1 MNERGFMFPVTLC
14 ILLIFITFLSVH
26 FNQYISEKRYLIEL
40 EDFERNQYYFLQ
52 SLKKVEHQLSEGVPA
67 PNGTFIYQE
76 GTVTVSTSEM
86 GTNQLQI
93 TFRLHTEA
101 QTDLTAMSYYD
112 LDLQKMTKWIER
124 N

>member
-52 SLKKVEHQLSEGVPA
+52 SLKKVEHQLSEGVPV
-67 PNGTFIYQE
+67 PNGTFLYQE
-76 GTVTVSTSEM
+76 GTVTYSTSEM
-86 GTNQLQI
+86 GTNLLQI
-93 TFRLHTEA
+93 TFRLHTET

>member
-52 SLKKVEHQLSEGVPA
+52 SLKKVEHQLREGVPA

-76 GTVTVSTSEM
+76 GTVTFSTSEM